1 MATLFNTKISETY
14 EGLLKTIDNAAI
26 SATLKELTDGS
37 GNQTGLFLNTAG
49 DFKVTSLLEWGS
61 LKDTGTGVTITQFVT
76 AANGIENFNN
86 DTTLPTSAAVK
97 LYVDNNISTQDLDF
111 SGNTGT
117 GDVDLNSEI
126 FIVEGKSGITTEA
139 SSNAL
144 IIDGSTLENS
154 ISTNTTNI
162 GTNVTA
168 IALNTS
174 KVGITPAQASA
185 ITLNTAKVGITST
198 QAANIITN
206 NDKVGITS
214 AQANEIIANNN
225 KVGITTGQ
233 SNAIIANTTNI
244 STINTTAEF
253 LVNKGQPSGYVPLD
267 AGSKILET
275 YLPASIIGG
284 LKFQSTWNAS
294 TDVPTLPLANTV
306 NGEYY
311 IVSVAGT
318 FESISYGV
326 GDWIISNGVA
336 WSKIDNTENVSTVF
350 GRVGNILANSAD
362 YDAFYPT
369 LANLPLLVSNNT
381 AVAANTLKVGITTA
395 QSNEITANTAKVGI
409 TSGQASEITAN
420 TSKTGITSGQTSA
433 IIDNTAKVG
442 YTEALVSANSSVAA
456 NTAKVGITTAQ
467 ADEIVVN
474 TLKDG
479 ITTAQVNA
487 IADNTTNIATNTNEI
502 ATNTIAPQSS
512 GQSITFIPIY
522 TDTLE
527 IGNSI
532 MAQSEGTQ
540 NAKFINVYGRMSMNG
555 GGGDANGGTL
565 NLTSNSARLGIATN
579 SITGNQPEAALDVG
593 KNARVRGSL
602 NVGLTNEQYLF
613 VSTTGDTPVGYVKM
627 GYYGTGT
634 DYNNSGGAQAATQ
647 YTTAFSNGGKICED
661 ERIMTFVL
669 SRATMASLSGSGKEL
684 IPSDTNFTY
693 IVKEAYI
700 YSLPTSGGGAPTM
713 AANENLV
720 INYQTDNNGVRTT
733 TAYKLG
739 AAEFNAASTSRK
751 LMNFEQSKAVVIG
764 TVNAVPK
771 SSVRISTTNG
781 FATSGSG
788 DCDFYIRMRVKNIDF
803 NDDIK
808 NNLQLITI
816 S

>member
-1 MATLFNTKISETY
+1 MSTLKNKKIKDTY
-14 EGLLKTIDNAAI
+14 EGLLKTSTNLALDGTLTQIQDGTGQDSNVKI
-26 SATLKELTDGS
+26 NNLGDIELNTLKFTALEDSNAVKINNFLVS
-37 GNQTGLFLNTAG
+37 SELFLSTET
-49 DFKVTSLLEWGS
+49 KIPTVGS
-61 LKDTGTGVTITQFVT
+61 
-76 AANGIENFNN
+76 
-86 DTTLPTSAAVK
+86 VK
-97 LYVDNNISTQDLDF
+97 KYVDNNISTQDLDF

-117 GDVDLNSEI
+117 GDVDLDSEI

-144 IIDGSTLENS
+144 IIDGSTLE
-154 ISTNTTNI
+154 TNI
-162 GTNVTA
+162 NTNAT
-168 IALNTS
+168 
-174 KVGITPAQASA
+174 
-185 ITLNTAKVGITST
+185 
-198 QAANIITN
+198 
-206 NDKVGITS
+206 D
-214 AQANEIIANNN
+214 
-225 KVGITTGQ
+225 ITT
-233 SNAIIANTTNI
+233 NTTNI

-267 AGSKILET
+267 ASSKILET

-284 LKFQSTWNAS
+284 LKFQGTWNAT
-294 TDVPTLPLANTV
+294 TDDPSLPLASTV
-306 NGEYY
+306 NGHYY

-318 FESISYGV
+318 FESIIYGV
-326 GDWIISNGVA
+326 GDWVISNGVA
-336 WSKIDNTENVSTVF
+336 WSKIDNTESVSTVF
-350 GRVGNILANSAD
+350 GRVGNILANSSD
-362 YDAFYPT
+362 YDTFYPT
-369 LANLPLLVSNNT
+369 LANLPTLVSNNT

-395 QSNEITANTAKVGI
+395 Q
-409 TSGQASEITAN
+409 ASEITV
-420 TSKTGITSGQTSA
+420 
-433 IIDNTAKVG
+433 NTAKVG
-442 YTEALVSANSSVAA
+442 YTDAKVAASAAVVA

-467 ADEIVVN
+467 ADEIAVN

-540 NAKFINVYGRMSMNG
+540 NAKFINVYGRMTIKGN
-555 GGGDANGGTL
+555 GGDANGGTL
-565 NLTSNSARLGIATN
+565 NLESQSARLGIATE
-579 SITGNQPEAALDVG
+579 SIAGNQPEASLDVG

-627 GYYGTGT
+627 GYYGKGT
-634 DYNNSGGAQAATQ
+634 DYNVSGGAQAATQ

-669 SRATMASLSGSGKEL
+669 SRTTMASLSGAGKEL
-684 IPSDTNFTY
+684 IPQDSNFTY
-693 IVKEAYI
+693 IVKEAYM
-700 YSLPTSGGGAPTM
+700 YSVPTSGGGAPTM
-713 AANENLV
+713 AVNENIV
-720 INYQTDNNGVRTT
+720 INYQTQNNGTRTT

-739 AAEFNAASTSRK
+739 AAEFNSASTSRK
-751 LMNFEQSKAVVIG
+751 LMTFDQSNAAAIG

-781 FATSGSG
+781 FATNGSG
-788 DCDFYIRMRVKNIDF
+788 QCDFYIRMRVKNIDF

-808 NNLQLITI
+808 NNSQLITI

>member
-1 MATLFNTKISETY
+1 MSTLKNKKIKDTY
-14 EGLLKTIDNAAI
+14 EGLLKTSTNLALDGTLTQIQDGTGQDSNVKI
-26 SATLKELTDGS
+26 NNLGDIELNTLKFTALEDSNAVKINNFLVS
-37 GNQTGLFLNTAG
+37 SELFLSTET
-49 DFKVTSLLEWGS
+49 KIPTVGS
-61 LKDTGTGVTITQFVT
+61 
-76 AANGIENFNN
+76 
-86 DTTLPTSAAVK
+86 VK
-97 LYVDNNISTQDLDF
+97 KYVDNNISTQDLDF

-117 GDVDLNSEI
+117 GDVDLDSEI

-144 IIDGSTLENS
+144 IIDGSTLE
-154 ISTNTTNI
+154 TNI
-162 GTNVTA
+162 NTNAT
-168 IALNTS
+168 
-174 KVGITPAQASA
+174 
-185 ITLNTAKVGITST
+185 
-198 QAANIITN
+198 
-206 NDKVGITS
+206 D
-214 AQANEIIANNN
+214 
-225 KVGITTGQ
+225 ITT
-233 SNAIIANTTNI
+233 NTTNI

-267 AGSKILET
+267 ASSKILET

-284 LKFQSTWNAS
+284 LKFQGTWNAT
-294 TDVPTLPLANTV
+294 TDDPSLPLASTV
-306 NGEYY
+306 NGHYY

-318 FESISYGV
+318 FESIIYGV
-326 GDWIISNGVA
+326 GDWVISNGVA
-336 WSKIDNTENVSTVF
+336 WSKIDNTESVSTVF
-350 GRVGNILANSAD
+350 GRVGNILANSSD
-362 YDAFYPT
+362 YDTFYPT
-369 LANLPLLVSNNT
+369 LANLPTLVSNNT

-395 QSNEITANTAKVGI
+395 Q
-409 TSGQASEITAN
+409 ASEITV
-420 TSKTGITSGQTSA
+420 
-433 IIDNTAKVG
+433 NTAKVG
-442 YTEALVSANSSVAA
+442 YTDAKVAASAAVVA

-467 ADEIVVN
+467 ADEIAVN

-540 NAKFINVYGRMSMNG
+540 NAKFINVYGRMTIKGN
-555 GGGDANGGTL
+555 GGDANGGTL
-565 NLTSNSARLGIATN
+565 NLESQSARLGIATE
-579 SITGNQPEAALDVG
+579 SIAGNQPEASLDVG

-627 GYYGTGT
+627 GYYGKGT
-634 DYNNSGGAQAATQ
+634 DYNVSGGAQAATQ

-669 SRATMASLSGSGKEL
+669 SRTTMASLSGAGKEL
-684 IPSDTNFTY
+684 IPQDSNFTY
-693 IVKEAYI
+693 IVKEAYM
-700 YSLPTSGGGAPTM
+700 YSVPTSGGGAPTM
-713 AANENLV
+713 AVNENIV
-720 INYQTDNNGVRTT
+720 INYQTQNNGTRTT

-739 AAEFNAASTSRK
+739 AAEFNSASTSRK
-751 LMNFEQSKAVVIG
+751 LMNFDQSNSAAIG

-781 FATSGSG
+781 FATNGSG
-788 DCDFYIRMRVKNIDF
+788 QCDFYIRMRVKNIDF

-808 NNLQLITI
+808 NNSQLITI

>member
-1 MATLFNTKISETY
+1 MSTLKNKKIKDTY
-14 EGLLKTIDNAAI
+14 EGLLKTSTNLALDGTLTQIQDGTGQDSNVKI
-26 SATLKELTDGS
+26 NNLGDIELNTLKFTALEDSNAVKINNFLVS
-37 GNQTGLFLNTAG
+37 SELFLSTET
-49 DFKVTSLLEWGS
+49 KIPTVGS
-61 LKDTGTGVTITQFVT
+61 
-76 AANGIENFNN
+76 
-86 DTTLPTSAAVK
+86 VK
-97 LYVDNNISTQDLDF
+97 KYVDNNISTQDLDF

-117 GDVDLNSEI
+117 GDVDLDSEI

-144 IIDGSTLENS
+144 IIDGSTLE
-154 ISTNTTNI
+154 TNI
-162 GTNVTA
+162 NTNAT
-168 IALNTS
+168 
-174 KVGITPAQASA
+174 
-185 ITLNTAKVGITST
+185 
-198 QAANIITN
+198 
-206 NDKVGITS
+206 D
-214 AQANEIIANNN
+214 
-225 KVGITTGQ
+225 ITT
-233 SNAIIANTTNI
+233 NTTNI

-267 AGSKILET
+267 ASSKILET

-284 LKFQSTWNAS
+284 LKFQGTWNAT
-294 TDVPTLPLANTV
+294 TDDPSLPLASTV
-306 NGEYY
+306 NGHYY

-318 FESISYGV
+318 FESIIYGV
-326 GDWIISNGVA
+326 GDWVISNGVA
-336 WSKIDNTENVSTVF
+336 WSKIDNTESVSTVF
-350 GRVGNILANSAD
+350 GRVGNILANSSD
-362 YDAFYPT
+362 YDTFYPT
-369 LANLPLLVSNNT
+369 LANLPTLVSNNT

-395 QSNEITANTAKVGI
+395 Q
-409 TSGQASEITAN
+409 ASEITV
-420 TSKTGITSGQTSA
+420 
-433 IIDNTAKVG
+433 NTAKVG
-442 YTEALVSANSSVAA
+442 YTDAKVAASAAVVA

-467 ADEIVVN
+467 ADEIAVN

-540 NAKFINVYGRMSMNG
+540 NAKFINVYGRMTIKGN
-555 GGGDANGGTL
+555 GGDANGGTL
-565 NLTSNSARLGIATN
+565 NLESQSARLGIATE
-579 SITGNQPEAALDVG
+579 SIAGNQPEASLDVG

-669 SRATMASLSGSGKEL
+669 SRTTMASLSGAGKEL
-684 IPSDTNFTY
+684 IPQDSNFTY
-693 IVKEAYI
+693 IVKEAYM
-700 YSLPTSGGGAPTM
+700 YSVPTSGGGAPTM
-713 AANENLV
+713 AVNENIV
-720 INYQTDNNGVRTT
+720 INYQTQNNGTRTT

-739 AAEFNAASTSRK
+739 AAEFNSASTSRK
-751 LMNFEQSKAVVIG
+751 LMTFDQSNAAAIG

-781 FATSGSG
+781 FATNGSG
-788 DCDFYIRMRVKNIDF
+788 QCDFYIRMRVKNIDF

-808 NNLQLITI
+808 NNSQLITI

>member
-1 MATLFNTKISETY
+1 MSTLKNKKIKDTY
-14 EGLLKTIDNAAI
+14 EGLLKTSTNLALDGTLTQIQDGTGQDSNVKI
-26 SATLKELTDGS
+26 NNLGDIELNTLKFTALEDSNAVKINNFLVS
-37 GNQTGLFLNTAG
+37 SELFLSTET
-49 DFKVTSLLEWGS
+49 KIPTVGS
-61 LKDTGTGVTITQFVT
+61 
-76 AANGIENFNN
+76 
-86 DTTLPTSAAVK
+86 VK
-97 LYVDNNISTQDLDF
+97 KYVDNNISTQDLDF
-111 SGNTGT
+111 SGDIGT
-117 GDVDLNSEI
+117 GAVDLDSQI

-144 IIDGSTLENS
+144 IIDGGTLETN
-154 ISTNTTNI
+154 ISTNAT
-162 GTNVTA
+162 
-168 IALNTS
+168 
-174 KVGITPAQASA
+174 
-185 ITLNTAKVGITST
+185 
-198 QAANIITN
+198 
-206 NDKVGITS
+206 D
-214 AQANEIIANNN
+214 
-225 KVGITTGQ
+225 ITT
-233 SNAIIANTTNI
+233 NTTNI

-267 AGSKILET
+267 ASSKILET

-284 LKFQSTWNAS
+284 LKFQGTWNAT
-294 TDVPTLPLANTV
+294 TDDPSLPLASTV
-306 NGEYY
+306 NGHYY

-318 FESISYGV
+318 FETIIYGV
-326 GDWIISNGVA
+326 GDWVISNGIA
-336 WSKIDNTENVSTVF
+336 WSKIDNTESVSTVF
-350 GRVGNILANSAD
+350 GRVGNILANSSD
-362 YDAFYPT
+362 YDTFYPT

-395 QSNEITANTAKVGI
+395 Q
-409 TSGQASEITAN
+409 ASEITV
-420 TSKTGITSGQTSA
+420 
-433 IIDNTAKVG
+433 NTAKVG
-442 YTEALVSANSSVAA
+442 YTDAKVAASAAVVA

-467 ADEIVVN
+467 ADEIAVN

-479 ITTAQVNA
+479 ITTAQANEIAANTLKVGYTDALVSANVSVVANTAKVGITTAQANA
-487 IADNTTNIATNTNEI
+487 IVTNTTDIATNTNEI
-502 ATNTIAPQSS
+502 ATNTIKPQSAS
-512 GQSITFIPIY
+512 QAITFIPIY

-532 MAQSEGTQ
+532 MAQSDGTQ
-540 NAKFINVYGRMSMNG
+540 NAKFINVYGRMTMNG

-634 DYNNSGGAQAATQ
+634 DYDSSGGAQAATQ

-669 SRATMASLSGSGKEL
+669 SRATMVSLGALGVAGKEL
-684 IPSDTNFTY
+684 IPQDSNFTY

-700 YSLPTSGGGAPTM
+700 YSVPTSGGRAPTFN
-713 AANENLV
+713 ASSDLQIA
-720 INYQTDNNGVRTT
+720 YQTVNNGTRTT

-739 AAEFNAASTSRK
+739 TTEFNASRDSRK
-751 LMNFEQSKAVVIG
+751 LMTFEQSKAVAVG
-764 TVNAVPK
+764 TINAVPK
-771 SSVRISTTNG
+771 SSVRISL
-781 FATSGSG
+781 SGGIADTGAG
-788 DCDFYIRMRVKNIDF
+788 DCDFYLRMRVKNIDF

-808 NNLQLITI
+808 NNSQLITI

>member
-1 MATLFNTKISETY
+1 MSTLKNKKIKDTY
-14 EGLLKTIDNAAI
+14 EGLLKTSTNLALDGTLTQIQDGTGQDSNVKI
-26 SATLKELTDGS
+26 NNLGDIELNTLKFTALEDSNAVKINNFLVS
-37 GNQTGLFLNTAG
+37 SELFLSTET
-49 DFKVTSLLEWGS
+49 KIPTVGS
-61 LKDTGTGVTITQFVT
+61 
-76 AANGIENFNN
+76 
-86 DTTLPTSAAVK
+86 VK
-97 LYVDNNISTQDLDF
+97 KYVDNNISTQDLDF

-117 GDVDLNSEI
+117 GDVDLDSEI

-144 IIDGSTLENS
+144 IIDGSTLE
-154 ISTNTTNI
+154 TNI
-162 GTNVTA
+162 NTNAT
-168 IALNTS
+168 
-174 KVGITPAQASA
+174 
-185 ITLNTAKVGITST
+185 
-198 QAANIITN
+198 
-206 NDKVGITS
+206 D
-214 AQANEIIANNN
+214 
-225 KVGITTGQ
+225 ITT
-233 SNAIIANTTNI
+233 NTTNI

-267 AGSKILET
+267 ASSKILET

-284 LKFQSTWNAS
+284 LKFQGTWNAT
-294 TDVPTLPLANTV
+294 TDDPSLPLASTV
-306 NGEYY
+306 NGHYY

-318 FESISYGV
+318 FETIIYGV
-326 GDWIISNGVA
+326 GDWVISNGVA
-336 WSKIDNTENVSTVF
+336 WSKIDNTESVSTVF
-350 GRVGNILANSAD
+350 GRVGNILANSSD
-362 YDAFYPT
+362 YDTFYPT
-369 LANLPLLVSNNT
+369 LANLPTLVSNNT

-395 QSNEITANTAKVGI
+395 Q
-409 TSGQASEITAN
+409 ASEITV
-420 TSKTGITSGQTSA
+420 
-433 IIDNTAKVG
+433 NTAKVG
-442 YTEALVSANSSVAA
+442 YTDAKVAASAAVVA

-467 ADEIVVN
+467 ADEIAVN

-540 NAKFINVYGRMSMNG
+540 NAKFINVYGRMTIKGN
-555 GGGDANGGTL
+555 GGDANGGTL
-565 NLTSNSARLGIATN
+565 NLESQSARLGIATE
-579 SITGNQPEAALDVG
+579 SIAGNQPEASLDVG

-627 GYYGTGT
+627 GYYGKGT
-634 DYNNSGGAQAATQ
+634 DYNVSGGAQAATQ

-669 SRATMASLSGSGKEL
+669 SRTTMASLSGAGKEL
-684 IPSDTNFTY
+684 IPQDSNFTY
-693 IVKEAYI
+693 IVKEAYM
-700 YSLPTSGGGAPTM
+700 YSVPTSGGGAPTM
-713 AANENLV
+713 AVNENIV
-720 INYQTDNNGVRTT
+720 INYQTQNNGTRTT

-739 AAEFNAASTSRK
+739 AAEFNSASTSRK
-751 LMNFEQSKAVVIG
+751 LMTFDQSNAAAIG

-781 FATSGSG
+781 FATNGSG
-788 DCDFYIRMRVKNIDF
+788 QCDFYIRMRVKNIDF

-808 NNLQLITI
+808 NNSQLITI